1 MLEAALEGRG
11 KGEFNATTHCGGGGG
26 GRADMMAMKEEG
38 GSKKRAPL
46 GRGQGRIR
54 GSTPQLPLHSAF
66 GLLSSFQFPL
76 QRSILSTL
84 TMFN

>member
-1 MLEAALEGRG
+1 
-11 KGEFNATTHCGGGGG
+11 
-26 GRADMMAMKEEG
+26 MKEEQWRIEKAG
-38 GSKKRAPL
+38 TVGART
-46 GRGQGRIR
+46 GRIR